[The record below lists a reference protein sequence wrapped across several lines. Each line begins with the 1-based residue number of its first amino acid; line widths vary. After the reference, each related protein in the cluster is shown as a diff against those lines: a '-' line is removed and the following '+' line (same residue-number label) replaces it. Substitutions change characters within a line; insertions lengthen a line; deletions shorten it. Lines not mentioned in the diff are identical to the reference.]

1 MNSIQFLVARGD
13 DPNNNDGMT
22 PKMVRLLVALL
33 ALVLLALVLI
43 AGLYFLRK
51 IRRTRREAAAAQLPL
66 YEKRQSSRRLT
77 ITATPY
83 GKGSESIVV
92 YQEKQSL
99 MSNSSSPPPSPVPE
113 IRITFPDEV
122 DEAGKRQ
129 SGRVVVVKVGE
140 HSVGMEPLREE
151 DLPAYQ
157 RDASDRFDSLDLDR
171 IGGLTEKDDKYYS

>member
-1 MNSIQFLVARGD
+1 MNSVRFLVARD
-13 DPNNNDGMT
+13 DDKKSGMDPT
-22 PKMVRLLVALL
+22 MVSLLVSLL
-33 ALVLLALVLI
+33 TLVLLGVLLI

-51 IRRTRREAAAAQLPL
+51 MRRARKEAESAQLPL
-66 YEKRQSSRRLT
+66 YEKRQSNHRLT
-77 ITATPY
+77 ITT
-83 GKGSESIVV
+83 KGRESIVV

-140 HSVGMEPLREE
+140 HSVGMEPLRED
-151 DLPAYQ
+151 DLPAYE
-157 RDASDRFDSLDLDR
+157 RDASGRFDSLDLDR